1 VSTTTRFGKTSN
13 LATLILVNVYW
24 LPLSLQEAALLAIAI
39 PAALVHLA
47 PATHVATYSVLASLI
62 NVVNVFLPW
71 PIGALSD
78 KLRGKG
84 TPRQA
89 IALLGA
95 VLNIV
100 GLVLAAEAG
109 SVATFYAAI
118 IVGTVGQ
125 AVSTTA
131 YQAMLPDAVARAMW
145 GIASGIRGAVTLLGT
160 VFGLVL
166 GGLFDPKTVFLTCA
180 GLVAIS
186 AFSLRGLA
194 PREADAEDHAHI
206 RDWYDFVV
214 VFIGRACIVFGLTLL
229 GTFVLYFFR
238 DVLHVADPSRG
249 TGFTGIAGLIGAVA
263 SSVVLGVLSD
273 RVRPY
278 RKLIVALC
286 GIPMTIAA
294 LGYAIA
300 PQQESVFIAALIF
313 GIGYGGV
320 LANGWA
326 LALDAMPHMRDV
338 ARDLGIWGMATHV
351 PAIIAPLIGAALI
364 HAFNESVTGY
374 RVLFALAGLSFA
386 VGSATA
392 LLVRGPR
399 QESAPQDRRSG
410 APHAPATP
418 ADPNSTDATSR
429 ARE

>member
-1 VSTTTRFGKTSN
+1 MHFGKDAK
-13 LATLILVNVYW
+13 LGTLLLVNIYW

-39 PAALVHLA
+39 PAALLHLA
-47 PATHVATYSVLASLI
+47 PATHVATYAALASLI

-71 PIGALSD
+71 PVGALSD

-95 VLNIV
+95 ALNVV
-100 GLVLAAEAG
+100 GLVLAASAG
-109 SVATFYAAI
+109 SVTTFYEAI
-118 IVGTVGQ
+118 LIGTVGQ

-131 YQAMLPDAVARAMW
+131 YQAMLPDAVARTLW
-145 GIASGIRGAVTLLGT
+145 GVASGIRGAVTLLGT

-166 GGLFDPKTVFLTCA
+166 GGLVNPKSVFITCA
-180 GLVAIS
+180 VIVAIS

-194 PREADAEDHAHI
+194 PRQHDAEDHAHI

-249 TGFTGIAGLIGAVA
+249 TGLTGISGLIGAVA
-263 SSVVLGVLSD
+263 SSIVLGILSD
-273 RVRPY
+273 RIRPY
-278 RKLIVALC
+278 RKIIVALS
-286 GIPMTIAA
+286 GIPMTLAA

-300 PQQESVFIAALIF
+300 PHESSVFVAALIF

-320 LANGWA
+320 LSNGWA
-326 LALDAMPHMRDV
+326 LALDAMPAMRDV

-364 HAFNESVTGY
+364 RSFNGSLTGY
-374 RVLFALAGLSFA
+374 RTLFALAALSFA
-386 VGSATA
+386 VGSVSA
-392 LLVRGPR
+392 LFVKGPR
-399 QESAPQDRRSG
+399 Q
-410 APHAPATP
+410 
-418 ADPNSTDATSR
+418 
-429 ARE
+429 

>member
-1 VSTTTRFGKTSN
+1 MASSTQIQKGGN
-13 LATLILVNVYW
+13 LGTLVLVNIYW

-39 PAALVHLA
+39 PAALVRLA
-47 PATHVATYSVLASLI
+47 PENHVATYSILASLI
-62 NVVNVFLPW
+62 NIVNVFLPW
-71 PIGALSD
+71 PVGALSD

-95 VLNIV
+95 ALNVV
-100 GLVLAAEAG
+100 GLALAISAHTLPTFFEAILL
-109 SVATFYAAI
+109 A
-118 IVGTVGQ
+118 TVGQ

-131 YQAMLPDAVARAMW
+131 YQAMLPDAVARTLW
-145 GIASGIRGAVTLLGT
+145 GVASGIRGALTLLGT
-160 VFGLVL
+160 VFGLAL
-166 GGLFDPKTVFLTCA
+166 GGLVEPKNVFLICA
-180 GLVAIS
+180 CVVAVS

-249 TGFTGIAGLIGAVA
+249 TGLTGISGLIGAVI
-263 SSVVLGVLSD
+263 SSVVLGILSD
-273 RVRPY
+273 RIRPY
-278 RKLIVALC
+278 RKIIVALC
-286 GIPMTIAA
+286 GIPMTLAA

-300 PQQESVFIAALIF
+300 PYEASVFVAALIF

-320 LANGWA
+320 LSNGWA
-326 LALDAMPHMRDV
+326 LALDAMPAMRDV

-364 HAFNESVTGY
+364 RYFNGSLTGY
-374 RVLFALAGLSFA
+374 RMLFALAALSFA
-386 VGSATA
+386 VGSVSA
-392 LLVRGPR
+392 LFVKG
-399 QESAPQDRRSG
+399 QRS
-410 APHAPATP
+410 
-418 ADPNSTDATSR
+418 
-429 ARE
+429 